1 MDVYILSFIIALWQ
15 LGAVSAYA
23 IHLYCSLLE
32 KLFSGLAYAGLA
44 EASEAQCF
52 RTQAS
57 LPLTI
62 FIICASFVFLL
73 VSFYLQASAHYKSN
87 TRRVEIMI
95 ANDKSI
101 QRSLHN
107 RGLSNTGR
115 SSSFWNL
122 GGTQLVDIG
131 GVEGAEEEEEEEV
144 GDVESG
150 GQHGDSDASISNDG
164 EGN

>member
-1 MDVYILSFIIALWQ
+1 
-15 LGAVSAYA
+15 
-23 IHLYCSLLE
+23 
-32 KLFSGLAYAGLA
+32 
-44 EASEAQCF
+44 
-52 RTQAS
+52 
-57 LPLTI
+57 
-62 FIICASFVFLL
+62 
-73 VSFYLQASAHYKSN
+73 
-87 TRRVEIMI
+87 MI

-107 RGLSNTGR
+107 RGLSKTGR

-131 GVEGAEEEEEEEV
+131 GVEGAEEEEEV